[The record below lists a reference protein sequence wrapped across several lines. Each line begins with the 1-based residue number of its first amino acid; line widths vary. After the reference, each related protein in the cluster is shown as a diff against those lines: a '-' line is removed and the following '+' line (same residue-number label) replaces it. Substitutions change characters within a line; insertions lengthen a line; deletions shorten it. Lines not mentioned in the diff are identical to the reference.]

1 MLVLFPY
8 TGQRKII
15 YGLSTDFK
23 LILRLIIKNEK
34 SKLLDIIPENVGDN
48 LPIINNYSL
57 AGNFECFLA
66 QSRNKIRFRSARWLR
81 NWILSNMK
89 NEIIEIPYKRKPKN
103 IFKPI
108 SESCKWVTR
117 YYVLTK
123 EKLYCRGFE
132 PDNIFCRKFIIN
144 RNIVLVIS

>member
-1 MLVLFPY
+1 MLVLFPWS
-8 TGQRKII
+8 GHKKII
-15 YGLSTDFK
+15 YCLSTDFK
-23 LILRLIIKNEK
+23 LILRLIIRNKK
-34 SKLLDIIPENVGDN
+34 SKILDLIPEGSAGR
-48 LPIINNYSL
+48 LPIIYNYNIGNN
-57 AGNFECFLA
+57 GNCFLS
-66 QSRNKIRFRSARWLR
+66 SRKNKIGFRSAYWLR
-81 NWILSNMK
+81 KWILSNMK